1 MTIELSVA
9 GKPLLLGAW
18 AFDTTCDGK
27 PVQPAGEWEELCWE
41 NRKRFD
47 LLELGLELTDGLR
60 LERQLLFARDDRV
73 LYLAD
78 AIISGDR
85 SARRIRHSF
94 SLPLAHGATWQPEAE
109 TRDGLLVQQRTRS
122 AVLPLALHEWRCD
135 PRGGSL
141 DEQNQRLVLTQ
152 ESHGAAL
159 CCPLVID
166 FDCKRSKRERTW
178 RQLTVGEELEAVPRD
193 VAVGFRAQSGRDQ
206 WLFYRSLAPAS
217 NRTVLGQNFAGE
229 FCAGRFLATGELREW
244 VEVESC

>member
-1 MTIELSVA
+1 MAAGWSQTDSRFAVAYAKKPMTIELSIA

-122 AVLPLALHEWRCD
+122 AVLPLALHEWRSRPTRRFTRRTEPAIGAD
-135 PRGGSL
+135 ARVHYA
-141 DEQNQRLVLTQ
+141 QRC
-152 ESHGAAL
+152 AAR
-159 CCPLVID
+159 CVID
-166 FDCKRSKRERTW
+166 FDRKRSK
-178 RQLTVGEELEAVPRD
+178 AN
-193 VAVGFRAQSGRDQ
+193 
-206 WLFYRSLAPAS
+206 APGG
-217 NRTVLGQNFAGE
+217 N
-229 FCAGRFLATGELREW
+229 
-244 VEVESC
+244 